1 MYSSFTPP
9 RQVTIGGAAAFVG
22 TTPRAI
28 RHYHQIGLLP
38 EPERGS
44 DDRRRYGYEEMIR
57 LLWIRRMAD
66 AGVALDDI
74 RDAFADAA
82 GTADSDGDV
91 SRILERLEESL
102 VARQAELEQ
111 QRTAVQ
117 RMRAQ
122 GSRLGLLS
130 DLVSDRL
137 ADLPEGA
144 LRQDD
149 LDTLLVTERIFG
161 ELGASVQASRFIA
174 LATHPQ
180 LREDSD
186 RLDAA
191 EEALDDTVA
200 VDDPRVAEIAAERHA
215 FEVALR
221 TVIEDSGLAQTDDDR
236 FDAWDESH
244 PLPDD
249 EDGADSTCGSTSLT
263 EAVRMM
269 PYDFSRARLRCMEL
283 VLELD
288 ALDVEQPGVQAML
301 ATEINAV
308 DIDADT
314 LFARR
319 LVGVERN
326 DAADADRQ
334 RGLARFERRNTQAGD
349 RAVGEVVQALDVAVL
364 DLLAVDDADGHRR
377 LLQIGLTLGCG
388 HDDFVE
394 SLHPFDC
401 GCVRRRCGLCRRRSR
416 RRMGGGCHNGRQCAS
431 QQESQADA

>member
-1 MYSSFTPP
+1 MPKSANTATTAQFWMTIPKMMNATAITTVKTAAAWARFRFDALVTVGSMLFVHSNVEEPQPMHIRLPGGRRGSTCTCRSVMWCSGRIPPTEEGPHMFSSFTPP

-44 DDRRRYGYEEMIR
+44 DDRRRYGYDEMIR

-66 AGVALDDI
+66 AGIALDDI
-74 RDAFADAA
+74 RDAFAGGITDA
-82 GTADSDGDV
+82 DDDV
-91 SRILERLEESL
+91 ARILDRLEGSL
-102 VARQAELEQ
+102 AARQSELEQ

-130 DLVSDRL
+130 DVVSDRL
-137 ADLPEGA
+137 TDLPEGA

-161 ELGASVQASRFIA
+161 GLGASVQASRFIA
-174 LATHPQ
+174 LATHPE
-180 LREDSD
+180 LREESD
-186 RLDAA
+186 RVDAA
-191 EEALDDTVA
+191 EAALDDTVA
-200 VDDPRVAEIAAERHA
+200 VDDPRVAEVAAERHA
-215 FEVALR
+215 FEAALR
-221 TVIEDSGLAQTDDDR
+221 TVIEDSGLAQADDDR

-249 EDGADSTCGSTSLT
+249 EDGAGATCGSTSLT

-288 ALDVEQPGVQAML
+288 ALDL
-301 ATEINAV
+301 APP
-308 DIDADT
+308 
-314 LFARR
+314 
-319 LVGVERN
+319 VER
-326 DAADADRQ
+326 
-334 RGLARFERRNTQAGD
+334 
-349 RAVGEVVQALDVAVL
+349 
-364 DLLAVDDADGHRR
+364 
-377 LLQIGLTLGCG
+377 
-388 HDDFVE
+388 
-394 SLHPFDC
+394 
-401 GCVRRRCGLCRRRSR
+401 
-416 RRMGGGCHNGRQCAS
+416 
-431 QQESQADA
+431 